1 MVAKVTQAS
10 TGPDSQHKAVT
21 PKQIRKGQ
29 SKSRNGCITC
39 KQRRTKCDE
48 TKPTCLKCAKKNLE
62 CGGYPSNYRW
72 VNPEFPPAMPAKRR
86 QSLAL
91 LVKMTP
97 LLSNEQLFKEA
108 LEDAAMSV
116 VGKSIK
122 DLEYEKTHRQPAT
135 KKLRRSWSLS
145 DVNGTQPETEAEA
158 ESTATPHASLVEFRS
173 RVKSDCPPND
183 IPENSSTEF
192 QSLSLVPVNS
202 EAVSSVVS
210 DSVGE
215 NESTPSVSETPFNK
229 DSVAELNLTPS
240 LSALMHQIFDPS
252 SGKPGFN
259 NLDPY
264 GDPSF
269 SPLELGSSVPEMPP
283 LVKSEAF
290 GKPSESWRTDL
301 GLTHTDQNLAFTS
314 EQEHIL
320 GLYASHTSGILSIKC
335 GLHENPW
342 NILYVP
348 LAREY
353 SFVFNSIASM
363 TLFHL
368 AGNAKVQS
376 ERGNLRSKG
385 CFYMKRCILELAAGL
400 KSVEEDSDDSSL
412 PPDVALMTCLNLAIS
427 ESWDTHTSSGIAHL
441 KGARSLIHK
450 VLSLIKDYMARR
462 SELPAITPAD
472 TLIRKKLKLV
482 DDKDWK
488 HIEEGS
494 LSLKEGDSQQ
504 PDFIVPKNLQLV
516 FNKWIYLHVLS
527 QMTVQSG
534 QDERGIDLVATI
546 TSIIGTTHKKKIKQ
560 EQELMFM
567 DKNDSPIHSETEL
580 HTSSNIGGFFE
591 DFNCSF
597 LNSDLIDPLLGCAQ
611 SLFLIM
617 GKVASLISLVR
628 KEKERL
634 LKTARNSLNN
644 IGRASELRQKL
655 MAWKPEISTN
665 TFMGHSAD
673 GGESWDVHSC
683 ITTAEA
689 YRTATLLY
697 LHQAVPEIPLPPP
710 HQLAEKIF
718 VLLATVPM
726 SSNLHIIHI
735 FPLLVSSCEATPGEE
750 RRWCES
756 RWAFLSER
764 LWIGNVDR
772 AFEVVKE
779 VWRRKDETARKK
791 RRELEEST
799 ITMQRVHGDLHRL
812 ATDINGLMAALLE
825 ADTDQGICSRTHWN
839 LVMKEWEWEVFLG

>member
-1 MVAKVTQAS
+1 MVAKVGTVG
-10 TGPDSQHKAVT
+10 TGSD
-21 PKQIRKGQ
+21 PKPIVEISKPVKKGQ
-29 SKSRNGCITC
+29 TKSRNGCITC

-48 TKPTCLKCAKKNLE
+48 TKPTCLKCAKKNIE
-62 CGGYPSNYRW
+62 CGGYPSSYRW
-72 VNPEFPPAMPAKRR
+72 VNPEFPPAVPSKRR
-86 QSLAL
+86 QSLSVL
-91 LVKMTP
+91 PKMTP
-97 LLSNEQLFKEA
+97 RSNENQFKAA
-108 LEDAAMSV
+108 LESAAVSV
-116 VGKSIK
+116 VGKSLK
-122 DLEYEKTHRQPAT
+122 DLEAEKSHRQPAV

-145 DVNGTQPETEAEA
+145 DVDNDEDANQEK
-158 ESTATPHASLVEFRS
+158 PHNSLVEFRS
-173 RVKSDCPPND
+173 RIKSDCPPSRT
-183 IPENSSTEF
+183 IPEEPSSEL
-192 QSLSLVPVNS
+192 QSLPMVPS
-202 EAVSSVVS
+202 SSDQMSSVLSESVVGDDS
-210 DSVGE
+210 SPSVG
-215 NESTPSVSETPFNK
+215 ETPFNK
-229 DSVAELNLTPS
+229 ESMADLNLTPS

-252 SGKPGFN
+252 VEKPSLGE
-259 NLDPY
+259 PY
-264 GDPSF
+264 SDPSF
-269 SPLELGSSVPEMPP
+269 SPLELNVPQMDELSSM
-283 LVKSEAF
+283 KSESISKHPDSF
-290 GKPSESWRTDL
+290 RQNT
-301 GLTHTDQNLAFTS
+301 GLTLSDQSLTHTS

-320 GLYASHTSGILSIKC
+320 GLYANHTSGILSIKC
-335 GLHENPW
+335 GQNENPW

-353 SFVFNSIASM
+353 GFVFNSIASM

-368 AGNAKVQS
+368 AGNAKVPS

-385 CFYMKRCILELAAGL
+385 CFYMKKCILELAAGL
-400 KSVEEDSDDSSL
+400 KSVEEDADQSSL

-450 VLSLIKDYMARR
+450 VLSVIKDYMGRR
-462 SELPAITPAD
+462 EALPAASPAD
-472 TLIRKKLKLV
+472 AQIRKKLKLV
-482 DDKDWK
+482 DDHDWQ
-488 HIEEGS
+488 HIEEGCVS
-494 LSLKEGDSQQ
+494 LRENNNQQ
-504 PDFIVPKNLQLV
+504 PDFIVPKNLQLI

-546 TSIIGTTHKKKIKQ
+546 TSIIHSTHKKKIKQ
-560 EQELMFM
+560 EQDLMLE
-567 DKNDSPIHSETEL
+567 KKDSPTHSETEL
-580 HTSSNIGGFFE
+580 NSSGNFGGFFE

-617 GKVASLISLVR
+617 GKVASLISQVR

-634 LKTARNSLNN
+634 PKTVRNSLKN
-644 IGRASELRQKL
+644 IGKASELRQKL
-655 MAWKPEISTN
+655 LAWKPEVATSG
-665 TFMGHSAD
+665 FAGHTGV

-697 LHQAVPEIPLPPP
+697 LHQAVPEIPLLPS

-718 VLLATVPM
+718 VLLATVPT

-735 FPLLVSSCEATPGEE
+735 FPLLVSSCEAMPGEE

-779 VWRRKDETARKK
+779 VWRRKDENTRKK

-799 ITMQRVHGDLHRL
+799 ITVQRVCDDLHRL
-812 ATDINGLMAALLE
+812 ASEINGLMAALLDSDAE
-825 ADTDQGICSRTHWN
+825 QSICSRTHWN